1 VPAYLCLADLAARE
15 KAWDEA
21 RRLSSRALELDPGTN
36 AIAYEYNAAA
46 NLRTNKLDDAE
57 KSALRAVEIDKDHR
71 EPRVYFV
78 LAQIYEAKGDSAN
91 EAAQLREYLKYA
103 NSPDDVAIVNQYL
116 LKPEEQTGKDKAVNY
131 PSGGQLNGGGL
142 VIDGTLGTGGH

>member
-1 VPAYLCLADLAARE
+1 LGHSGPDIRGARE
-15 KAWDEA
+15 K
-21 RRLSSRALELDPGTN
+21 RRTAEVEQPGALELDPGTN

-46 NLRTNKLDDAE
+46 NLKTNKLDDEE
-57 KSALRAVEIDKDHR
+57 KSALRAVEIDKVNR

-103 NSPDDVAIVNQYL
+103 NSPTTL
-116 LKPEEQTGKDKAVNY
+116 L
-131 PSGGQLNGGGL
+131 SLNS
-142 VIDGTLGTGGH
+142 IC